1 MRVSVPRRCPAGHP
15 VKVRVSY
22 QKLLKCWV
30 LNELHKKRPKA
41 LNRKHLFR
49 SLKATKFFQS
59 TELDWVE
66 VGLQVRGGVLIR
78 LRERRRGVVSFSLSS
93 GFGPR
98 SGLDGGRS
106 RESSTTATTTSRRRY
121 EPHAAAT
128 PSTRPSESVWGFAR
142 VPRRCRDMFRRRSAA
157 RATTC

>member
-1 MRVSVPRRCPAGHP
+1 MLTQRPFPNVSELQLWEDGVSTISRRRDAADVSVPRRCPADHP

-66 VGLQVRGGVLIR
+66 VGLQV
-78 LRERRRGVVSFSLSS
+78 LSQCQK
-93 GFGPR
+93 
-98 SGLDGGRS
+98 
-106 RESSTTATTTSRRRY
+106 ST
-121 EPHAAAT
+121 
-128 PSTRPSESVWGFAR
+128 
-142 VPRRCRDMFRRRSAA
+142 
-157 RATTC
+157 

>member
-1 MRVSVPRRCPAGHP
+1 MTQRLFPKFSELQLWEDGVGATPRHRDAADVSVPRRCPADHP

-66 VGLQVRGGVLIR
+66 VGLQA
-78 LRERRRGVVSFSLSS
+78 LSQ
-93 GFGPR
+93 R
-98 SGLDGGRS
+98 QT
-106 RESSTTATTTSRRRY
+106 ST
-121 EPHAAAT
+121 
-128 PSTRPSESVWGFAR
+128 
-142 VPRRCRDMFRRRSAA
+142 
-157 RATTC
+157 

>member
-1 MRVSVPRRCPAGHP
+1 MPRRCPADHP

-66 VGLQVRGGVLIR
+66 VGLQVSCGVLFR
-78 LRERRRGVVSFSLSS
+78 LRERRRGVVFLSNLS
-93 GFGPR
+93 AFGPR
-98 SGLDGGRS
+98 SERTGEAS
-106 RESSTTATTTSRRRY
+106 RTAVIRRRWT
-121 EPHAAAT
+121 PVDALLDAARDHASP
-128 PSTRPSESVWGFAR
+128 PSR
-142 VPRRCRDMFRRRSAA
+142 VTKRRSAA